1 MKKYLGLLPG
11 SFLLAGC
18 GMTDFS
24 GSRTGN
30 EGQFLM
36 DYKVFNTT
44 DSQVLKLE
52 KGDQI
57 YGKIE
62 KKSGKL
68 SVLIRKE
75 GEDPIFESKGMPTGS
90 FRLEIEEG
98 GEYRITV
105 KGKRARGSLSFT
117 KE

>member
-1 MKKYLGLLPG
+1 
-11 SFLLAGC
+11 
-18 GMTDFS
+18 
-24 GSRTGN
+24 
-30 EGQFLM
+30 M

-68 SVLIRKE
+68 SVMIRKE
-75 GEDPIFESKGMPTGS
+75 ERILFLKAKICLQVPSGWRLRKEESTGS
-90 FRLEIEEG
+90 Q
-98 GEYRITV
+98 
-105 KGKRARGSLSFT
+105 
-117 KE
+117 

>member
-1 MKKYLGLLPG
+1 
-11 SFLLAGC
+11 
-18 GMTDFS
+18 
-24 GSRTGN
+24 
-30 EGQFLM
+30 M

-68 SVLIRKE
+68 SVMIRKE
-75 GEDPIFESKGMPTGS
+75 GEDPIFESKDMPTGS

-105 KGKRARGSLSFT
+105 KGKKARGSLSFT

>member
-1 MKKYLGLLPG
+1 MKKYLGLLLG
-11 SFLLAGC
+11 CFLLAGC

-62 KKSGKL
+62 KTKRS
-68 SVLIRKE
+68 
-75 GEDPIFESKGMPTGS
+75 FEIYP
-90 FRLEIEEG
+90 
-98 GEYRITV
+98 Y
-105 KGKRARGSLSFT
+105 
-117 KE
+117 